1 MLEMSRLTVAAPVG
15 NLEEVIRQCTNLKC
29 VHIEEY
35 SNFEDGIGIGSS
47 IKSDNSE
54 IVSRL
59 LTKVRSLQ
67 SEVNAINMDGPTTR
81 KNVVEMLDGF
91 ESKVD
96 SALEFIEIIRDC
108 ESEINSLQEQLKALT

>member
-15 NLEEVIRQCTNLKC
+15 KLEEVIRQCTNLGC

-47 IKSDNSE
+47 IKNEGSE

-67 SEVNAINMDGPTTR
+67 SEVNAIN
-81 KNVVEMLDGF
+81 
-91 ESKVD
+91 
-96 SALEFIEIIRDC
+96 SA
-108 ESEINSLQEQLKALT
+108 SNEQS